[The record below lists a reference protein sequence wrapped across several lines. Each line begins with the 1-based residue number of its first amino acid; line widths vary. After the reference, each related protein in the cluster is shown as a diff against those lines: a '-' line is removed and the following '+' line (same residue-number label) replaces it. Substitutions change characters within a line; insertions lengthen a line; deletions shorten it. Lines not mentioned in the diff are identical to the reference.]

1 MTFKYVPRN
10 KSVTVENLEIFVPNK
25 QIQVEKNKNK
35 IDTVTTRNLGVQ
47 DSFGKLFT
55 KYWYKAK

>member
-35 IDTVTTRNLGVQ
+35 IDTVKTQNLRFQ

-55 KYWYKAK
+55 QYKVK

>member
-1 MTFKYVPRN
+1 MTFKYVQRN

-35 IDTVTTRNLGVQ
+35 IDTVKTQNLGVQ

-55 KYWYKAK
+55 QYKVK